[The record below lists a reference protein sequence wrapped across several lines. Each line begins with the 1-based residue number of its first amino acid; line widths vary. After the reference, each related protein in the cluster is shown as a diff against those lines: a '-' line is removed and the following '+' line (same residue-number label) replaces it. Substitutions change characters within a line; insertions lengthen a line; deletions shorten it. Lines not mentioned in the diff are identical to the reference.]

1 MIENTFRHLKGIG
14 AKKEQELWKS
24 KIFSWDDFDAGQDY
38 QLPLF
43 KDEMPYCQSSILE
56 SSRKALDEKNI
67 VFFAESL
74 PREEHYRIAL
84 AFPDETLFLD
94 IETTGL
100 SKYYDDITLIGLGT
114 NKDYKLYLNGDN
126 LDYLNDLLSTSKII
140 VTFNGSLFDI
150 PFIRHKF
157 SALKIPPVHIDL
169 RFLAKRVGLS
179 GGQKEIEKIIGF
191 KRVNNIVDL
200 KGDAAPLLWHKY
212 CRGDLDSLKLL
223 ISYNHADIEGMKR
236 IFDVSVERLMKQQK
250 IPDMVQGKYHF
261 SVARNKLNWLKKKKY
276 ETDKGIKIHP
286 YQGQY
291 RSLITFEDLNRITDL
306 STFRVIGL
314 DITGS
319 ESKSSGWCLS
329 EGNYVT
335 TKRLLTDIEIIEA
348 TIAAKPGLISID
360 SPLSLPKGRLTVD
373 DNDPGRGIY
382 GITRECERLLKRRG
396 VNVYPSL
403 IRSMQGLTARGIRLA
418 QYFRGEGIPV
428 IESYPGAAQDI
439 MRIPRKQAGLE
450 FLSQGLSDFGIEG
463 DFQNN
468 PVSHDELDAITSAV
482 VGLFFW
488 TGKFEGLG
496 NDDEEFLIIPEIVK
510 NSSVDLSRKVIGIS
524 GSIASGKTTL
534 AMHLKSCNFH
544 YTRFSQILAN
554 ILSDRGIEPSR
565 ETLQKLGMEVHE
577 NPGQRWLC
585 KQVVKGF
592 SENVNLVVDGLRFPE
607 DHAFLIEKYGSA
619 FVHVH
624 LNIPKELSLER
635 YVMRGGSEKEYLE
648 ASSSLT
654 EVNVSKLASLAHIV
668 ISDTKA
674 LESFVSSFTEN
685 ATKNVKCI

>member
-24 KIFSWDDFDAGQDY
+24 KIFSWDDFDARQDH
-38 QLPLF
+38 QLLLF
-43 KDEMPYCQSSILE
+43 KDELHDYQSSILE
-56 SSRKALDEKNI
+56 SSRKALKEKNI
-67 VFFAESL
+67 NFFAEAL

-114 NKDYKLYLNGDN
+114 NRDYKLYLNGDN
-126 LDYLNDLLSTSKII
+126 LDHLNDLLSLSKII

-157 SALKIPPVHIDL
+157 SILKIPLVHIDL

-200 KGDAAPLLWHKY
+200 KGDAAPILWHKY
-212 CRGDLDSLKLL
+212 CKGDLDSLKLL

-236 IFDVSVERLMKQQK
+236 IFDVSVDKLMKQQE
-250 IPDMVQGKYHF
+250 IPEIVQGKHLF
-261 SVARNKLNWLKKKKY
+261 SGVKNKLNWLKKKKY
-276 ETDKGIKIHP
+276 ETDQGIKIYP
-286 YQGQY
+286 YSGEY
-291 RSLITFEDLNRITDL
+291 RSLITFDDLNAVRNL
-306 STFRVIGL
+306 STFRVVGL

-319 ESKSSGWCLS
+319 ESKPSGWCLS
-329 EGNYVT
+329 EGKYVK
-335 TKRLLTDIEIIEA
+335 TKRLLTDLEIIEA
-348 TIAAKPGLISID
+348 TVATKPDLISID

-373 DNDPGRGIY
+373 DNDPGRSIY

-418 QYFRGEGIPV
+418 QYFRGQGIPV

-463 DFQNN
+463 DFQHNS
-468 PVSHDELDAITSAV
+468 VSHDELDAITSAI

-488 TGKFEGLG
+488 TDKFEGLG
-496 NDDEEFLIIPEIVK
+496 NDDEEVLIIPEIVK
-510 NSSVDLSRKVIGIS
+510 SSSIDLSRKVIGIS

-534 AMHLKSCNFH
+534 ATRLKSCDFH

-554 ILSDRGIEPSR
+554 ILNDRGIDSSR
-565 ETLQKLGMEVHE
+565 EALQQLGIEVHK

-592 SENVNLVVDGLRFPE
+592 PGNVNLVVDGLRFPE
-607 DHAFLIEKYGSA
+607 DHAFLVEKFGSA

-624 LNIPKELSLER
+624 LSISKKLSLER
-635 YVMRGGSEKEYLE
+635 YITRGGSESEYLE

-654 EVNVSKLASLAHIV
+654 EVNIPKLASLAHMV
-668 ISDTKA
+668 ISDTED
-674 LESFVSSFTEN
+674 LESFMSNFTEN